1 MVRPEASSM
10 LPRLSRLYAV
20 AMIALFG
27 TLAAC
32 GGGGGS
38 ETTANAGSN
47 NNPTQNDDQNEIA
60 AFAGSLHV
68 VLAANCA
75 SCHGDS
81 GPNLKFAQTNVAAAY
96 DIVID
101 HQLADLSNPSGSE
114 LVRKLVVDQHNCW
127 SDCVANGNELAQ
139 AIGQWQ
145 ILSTASGNALPVAK
159 NDRYTTA
166 VDTKLVITNALENDF
181 DPDGNVLRV
190 LAVDATTAA
199 NGSVTINGD
208 NTLDYMPLAG
218 FVGDDSFTYTVSDGQ
233 GGTAQATVTVTV
245 TGASDNTSSA
255 AAFEKTVFTLVRAHC
270 AACHSGGLQQ
280 ELPLFAAADISVA
293 HEAVLSEKLVNFG
306 NAANSPL
313 VERLIDDKHF
323 CWTKDCQADG
333 LEMETQIE
341 AWAELIGR

>member
-1 MVRPEASSM
+1 MVRPEALSM
-10 LPRLSRLYAV
+10 LPSFRRLYVFAT
-20 AMIALFG
+20 IALFG

-32 GGGGGS
+32 GGGGS
-38 ETTANAGSN
+38 EVTVDPGSN
-47 NNPTQNDDQNEIA
+47 NNPAQNDDQSEIA

-68 VLAANCA
+68 ILAANCA
-75 SCHGDS
+75 TCHGDN

-114 LVRKLVVDQHNCW
+114 FVRRLVVDQHNCW

-145 ILSTASGNALPVAK
+145 LRSAATGNALPTAK

-166 VDTKLVITNALENDF
+166 VDTKLVIANALENDS
-181 DPDGNVLRV
+181 DPDGNILRL
-190 LAVDATTAA
+190 LAVDTTTVA
-199 NGSVTINGD
+199 NGSVTNNGD
-208 NTLDYMPLAG
+208 NTFDYMPFAG
-218 FVGDDSFTYTVSDGQ
+218 FTGDDSFTYTVSDGQ
-233 GGTAQATVTVTV
+233 GGTAQATVIVTV
-245 TGASDNTSSA
+245 TGAGTTTTSSV

-280 ELPLFAAADISVA
+280 KLPLFAAADISVA
-293 HEAVLSEKLVNFG
+293 HDAVLSDKLINFG
-306 NAANSPL
+306 NAANSRL
-313 VERLIDDKHF
+313 VERLVDDKHF

-333 LEMETQIE
+333 LEMKTQIE
-341 AWAELIGR
+341 AWSTLVGR